1 MALDIDPSLRC
12 GAGWRESCYTPDLG
26 AAICER
32 VAAGATLRDILAE
45 PGMPDRKTVWNWS
58 RAEPEFARDLAAAQA
73 NARRTARLRTR
84 ARMAAARAR
93 ALANPRARGG
103 LATTHYTE
111 ELGREIC
118 RRLEN
123 GESLKA
129 IGRDPAMP
137 CYATIYHW
145 LERFPEFEEM
155 YVRARQRQAD
165 TLLDEAREVALGA
178 TRESVWA
185 DRLRFDTIRWMT
197 ARLAPRKY
205 VERLVVAQV
214 SAEIAEESSDRIKTI
229 KIIRFERSPDG
240 EEVLAIPPRNAEEEA
255 RWERAY
261 GRPYDG
267 PR

>member
-1 MALDIDPSLRC
+1 MTAF
-12 GAGWRESCYTPDLG
+12 RERG
-26 AAICER
+26 
-32 VAAGATLRDILAE
+32 
-45 PGMPDRKTVWNWS
+45 
-58 RAEPEFARDLAAAQA
+58 AAAQMDDRPLRSYYTGA
-73 NARRTARLRTR
+73 NPALAVDIDDL
-84 ARMAAARAR
+84 RAR
-93 ALANPRARGG
+93 AHRLTPRFVLEYLEGGAGQETTLARERAVYGEWLFMPR
-103 LATTHYTE
+103 
-111 ELGREIC
+111 
-118 RRLEN
+118 
-123 GESLKA
+123 
-129 IGRDPAMP
+129 
-137 CYATIYHW
+137 
-145 LERFPEFEEM
+145 
-155 YVRARQRQAD
+155 
-165 TLLDEAREVALGA
+165 TLMDEAREVALGA

-197 ARLAPRKY
+197 ARQAPRKY